1 MKKAD
6 ITKTVD
12 LFASGFFSILVSTTI
27 VEVGVNVPNA
37 TAIAIMNAERF
48 GMSALHQL
56 RGRVGRKGDQGYC
69 YLVSEK
75 LNEKLHALCELQS
88 GFKIAEMDM
97 KLRGPGDILGADQT
111 GDSAIIETILKWP
124 KMATRIREYFVQK
137 AA

>member
-12 LFASGFFSILVSTTI
+12 QFAAGRIHILVSTTI

-75 LNEKLHALCELQS
+75 VSDKLHAMCELQS

-97 KLRGPGDILGADQT
+97 KFRGPGDILGEDQT
-111 GDSAIIETILKWP
+111 GSSAIIEVILKWP
-124 KMATRIREYFVQK
+124 KMAAFIRDYFSNK